1 MIAIIGQFDKSMK
14 RKASLT
20 EFYSFCD
27 VDYRKIVKHV
37 NTRWLSLEQAVTQ
50 VLQQFPGLKSYFLS
64 NGNISSTK
72 LFITVY

>member
-1 MIAIIGQFDKSMK
+1 MVIDIYYWFDKSTK
-14 RKASLT
+14 RKALLA

-37 NTRWLSLEQAVTQ
+37 NTRWLSLERAVTR

-64 NGNISSTK
+64 NGIYADLLKS
-72 LFITVY
+72 

>member
-1 MIAIIGQFDKSMK
+1 MVIDIYYWFDKSTK
-14 RKASLT
+14 RKALLA

-37 NTRWLSLEQAVTQ
+37 NTGRWLSLERAVTR

-64 NGNISSTK
+64 NGIYADLLK
-72 LFITVY
+72 Y